1 MFNTLW
7 KMLGLGARLLA
18 YTWADGWWRAG
29 FQLLAMKNLC
39 TIQEL

>member
-7 KMLGLGARLLA
+7 KILGLGARLLVH
-18 YTWADGWWRAG
+18 TWADGWFWAG
-29 FQLLAMKNLC
+29 FQLLTMKNLR